1 MPISLQEIQKFYAE
15 KLENRIFQYTLRGGQ
30 VIELAF
36 YKENLCHLL
45 GIQHVISGNKEY
57 IGIRGY
63 RKIESGVLTADLL
76 RKHNENQYRQMRIR
90 IAKFMEVANLLVNGS
105 IYRFYFLRQKDS
117 KIRADYIVYW
127 HNIDSKIY
135 CNLFL
140 AKKRTLLVDA
150 KKSNG
155 YTAISYTV
163 LKEKDDHDMYIRNQ
177 EYKEVENF
185 QIIKIK

>member
-15 KLENRIFQYTLRGGQ
+15 RLENRIFQYTLRGGQ
-30 VIELAF
+30 VIELVF

-45 GIQHVISGNKEY
+45 GIQHIIPSNKEY

-63 RKIESGVLTADLL
+63 RKIESGVLTTDFL
-76 RKHNENQYRQMRIR
+76 RKHNENQYRQMRGR
-90 IAKFMEVANLLVNGS
+90 IGKFMEVANLLLNGS
-105 IYRFYFLRQKDS
+105 VYRFYFLRQKES

-127 HNIDSKIY
+127 HNMESKLY
-135 CNLFL
+135 SNLFL
-140 AKKRTLLVDA
+140 ARERSLLSDA
-150 KKSNG
+150 KKSNA

-163 LKEKDDHDMYIRNQ
+163 MKEKDDHDMYIRNQ
-177 EYKEVENF
+177 EYKEVEKF